1 MTDII
6 TLQLGLPGGPEL
18 LIVLVV
24 IVLLFGANRIPKLA
38 RSTGQAMGEFQ
49 RGRQQI
55 EEEISDAAK
64 GETDESSGSELDEE
78 FDTSL
83 EEESDTTLEE
93 ESEEETEKNA

>member
-38 RSTGQAMGEFQ
+38 RSSGQAIGEFQ
-49 RGRQQI
+49 RGREQI
-55 EEEISDAAK
+55 EEELNEAA
-64 GETDESSGSELDEE
+64 SGSTDDSSDSSDSSEAATSDSE
-78 FDTSL
+78 FDDI
-83 EEESDTTLEE
+83 ED
-93 ESEEETEKNA
+93 ESEEETEKSA

>member
-38 RSTGQAMGEFQ
+38 RSTGQAMGEFKK
-49 RGRQQI
+49 GREQV
-55 EEEISDAAK
+55 EREIREAT
-64 GETDESSGSELDEE
+64 EIDEDFEFEDERA
-78 FDTSL
+78 
-83 EEESDTTLEE
+83 
-93 ESEEETEKNA
+93 NV